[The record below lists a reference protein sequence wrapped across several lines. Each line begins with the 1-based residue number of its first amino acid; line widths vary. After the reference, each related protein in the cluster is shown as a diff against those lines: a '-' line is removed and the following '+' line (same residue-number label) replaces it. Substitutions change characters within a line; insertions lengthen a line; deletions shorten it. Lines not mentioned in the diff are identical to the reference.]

1 MVIVM
6 MMMMMMMSLSE
17 DGPRLPDTGATL
29 ADCRVEIWGD
39 GGAESS
45 QELI

>member
-1 MVIVM
+1 MVIVK
-6 MMMMMMMSLSE
+6 MMMMSLSE
-17 DGPRLPDTGATL
+17 DGPRLPDTGVTL